1 VLADAEGLGEAHA
14 ALLDAGLRC
23 TLDRRKRLLP
33 WTQVPASARAAIS
46 AAVRAAGL
54 AFDPL

>member
-1 VLADAEGLGEAHA
+1 MH
-14 ALLDAGLRC
+14 
-23 TLDRRKRLLP
+23 RRKRLWP
-33 WTQVPASARAAIS
+33 RKQVPASARAAIS